1 MFRSFCLQ
9 ANLHSNLVEKSEI
22 LAIIE
27 PSIHRLQDGGLSV
40 FFVALIW
47 ICVLETVNQQRRIK
61 RSKLVTIDNDYK
73 EWLQDV
79 SHRFKRSQIKAAI
92 KVNDEMLR
100 FYWSLGRDIS
110 EKGME
115 ARYGS
120 GFYKMLSSD
129 LTELM
134 PKVHSFSVTNLKYMR
149 YFYET
154 FPEAQNRQQVVDD
167 LSGVFCIPWGHMV
180 LLLGRFRND
189 PQKILFYVH
198 KTLEN
203 GWSRTMLLNFLDTG
217 LYERQGKATT
227 NFALTLP
234 EDTSDM
240 AQEITKDPYNF
251 DFLTL
256 TERYNEKEI
265 KDALMDN
272 AEKFFLELGKGFSYI
287 GREVRIM
294 VGKKEKYMD
303 MLFFN
308 YITKCFVVLEIKAG
322 DFESPNT
329 GQLGTYVV
337 AVNHQMK
344 EDWMNPTIGLLIC
357 KDKDEIEA
365 QYALESSSQPLGI
378 SNYELSNLIPDNY
391 KGSMPTIEEIE
402 AELAD

>member
-1 MFRSFCLQ
+1 
-9 ANLHSNLVEKSEI
+9 V
-22 LAIIE
+22 
-27 PSIHRLQDGGLSV
+27 V
-40 FFVALIW
+40 
-47 ICVLETVNQQRRIK
+47 
-61 RSKLVTIDNDYK
+61 
-73 EWLQDV
+73 
-79 SHRFKRSQIKAAI
+79 

-100 FYWSLGRDIS
+100 FYWSLGKDIS

-115 ARYGS
+115 AKYGS
-120 GFYKMLSSD
+120 GFYKMLSKD

-134 PKVHSFSVTNLKYMR
+134 PDTKSFSVTNIKYMR

-154 FPEAQNRQQVVDD
+154 FPDAQNRPQLVDD
-167 LSGVFCIPWGHMV
+167 LDVIYTIPWGHYRYI
-180 LLLGRFRND
+180 LDKCRNNPD
-189 PQKILFYVH
+189 KALFYVQ

-203 GWSRTMLLNFLDTG
+203 GWSRAMLLNYLDTD
-217 LYERQGKATT
+217 LYERQGKAST
-227 NFALTLP
+227 NFAITLP
-234 EDTSDM
+234 EGESDL
-240 AQEITKDPYNF
+240 AQEITNDPYNF

-256 TERYNEKEI
+256 TERYNEKEM

-272 AEKFFLELGKGFSYI
+272 AEKFFLELGQGFSYI

-294 VGKKEKYMD
+294 VGKKEKYVD

-344 EDWMNPTIGLLIC
+344 EEWMNPTIGLLIC

-378 SNYELSNLIPDNY
+378 SSYELSKIIPENLH
-391 KGSMPTIEEIE
+391 GSLPSIEEIE
-402 AELAD
+402 SGI

>member
-1 MFRSFCLQ
+1 MSK
-9 ANLHSNLVEKSEI
+9 VITVDSE
-22 LAIIE
+22 
-27 PSIHRLQDGGLSV
+27 
-40 FFVALIW
+40 
-47 ICVLETVNQQRRIK
+47 
-61 RSKLVTIDNDYK
+61 YK
-73 EWLQDV
+73 EWIQDV
-79 SHRFKRSQIKAAI
+79 GQRFKRSQIKAAI

-100 FYWSLGRDIS
+100 FYWSLGKDIS

-115 ARYGS
+115 AKYGS
-120 GFYKMLSSD
+120 GFYKMLSKD

-134 PKVHSFSVTNLKYMR
+134 PDIRSFSVTNLKYMR

-154 FPEAQNRQQVVDD
+154 FPDAQNRPQLVDD
-167 LSGVFCIPWGHMV
+167 LDTIFMIPWGHYRYI
-180 LLLGRFRND
+180 LNKCRDNQD
-189 PQKILFYVH
+189 KALFYVR

-203 GWSRTMLLNFLDTG
+203 GWSRAMLLNFLDTD
-217 LYERQGKATT
+217 LYERQGKAIT
-227 NFALTLP
+227 NFDMTLP
-234 EDTSDM
+234 ERDSDL

-256 TERYNEKEI
+256 TDRYNEKEM
-265 KDALMDN
+265 KDALMDH
-272 AEKFFLELGKGFSYI
+272 AEKFFLELGQGFSYI

-294 VGKKEKYMD
+294 VGKKEKFMD

-344 EDWMNPTIGLLIC
+344 EEWMNPTIGLLIC

-378 SNYELSNLIPDNY
+378 SSYELSKIIPENLH
-391 KGSMPTIEEIE
+391 GSLPSIEEIE
-402 AELAD
+402 SGI

>member
-1 MFRSFCLQ
+1 M
-9 ANLHSNLVEKSEI
+9 
-22 LAIIE
+22 
-27 PSIHRLQDGGLSV
+27 
-40 FFVALIW
+40 
-47 ICVLETVNQQRRIK
+47 
-61 RSKLVTIDNDYK
+61 SKLISVDNEYK

-100 FYWSLGRDIS
+100 FYWSLGKDIS

-115 ARYGS
+115 AKYGS
-120 GFYKMLSSD
+120 GFYKMLSHD

-134 PKVHSFSVTNLKYMR
+134 PEVHSFSVTNLKYMR
-149 YFYET
+149 YYYET
-154 FPEAQNRQQVVDD
+154 FPDASNRQQLVDD
-167 LSGVFCIPWGHMV
+167 LSSVFCIPWGHIV
-180 LLLGRFRND
+180 LLLGKFRND
-189 PQKILFYVH
+189 SQKILFYVH

-203 GWSRTMLLNFLDTG
+203 GWSRAMLLNFIDTD

-234 EDTSDM
+234 EEASDL
-240 AQEITKDPYNF
+240 AQEITKDPYSF

-256 TERYNEKEI
+256 TEKYNEKEM

-272 AEKFFLELGKGFSYI
+272 AEKFFLELGQGFSYI

-294 VGKKEKYMD
+294 VGKKEKFMD

-344 EDWMNPTIGLLIC
+344 EAWMNPTIGLLIC

-378 SNYELSNLIPDNY
+378 SSYELSKIIPENLH
-391 KGSMPTIEEIE
+391 GSLPSIEEIE
-402 AELAD
+402 SGIQLIG

>member
-1 MFRSFCLQ
+1 M
-9 ANLHSNLVEKSEI
+9 
-22 LAIIE
+22 
-27 PSIHRLQDGGLSV
+27 
-40 FFVALIW
+40 
-47 ICVLETVNQQRRIK
+47 
-61 RSKLVTIDNDYK
+61 SKLINVDEEYK
-73 EWLQDV
+73 EWIHSV
-79 SHRFKRSQIKAAI
+79 SQRFKRSQIKAAI

-100 FYWSLGRDIS
+100 FYWSLGRDIHTMGLES
-110 EKGME
+110 K
-115 ARYGS
+115 YGS
-120 GFYKMLSSD
+120 GFYKTVSED
-129 LTELM
+129 LKHIFPET
-134 PKVHSFSVTNLKYMR
+134 HSFSQTNIRYMCR
-149 YFYET
+149 FYELYPNASLINEQIVPQVGAKT
-154 FPEAQNRQQVVDD
+154 NDPDAENRPQVGDD
-167 LSGVFCIPWGHMV
+167 SEIVFCIPCGHNKV
-180 LLLGRFRND
+180 IIDKCRGNRD
-189 PQKILFYVH
+189 KALFYVH

-203 GWSRTMLLNFLDTG
+203 GWSRAMLLNFLDTG

-227 NFALTLP
+227 NFVLTLP
-234 EDTSDM
+234 EENSDL

-256 TERYNEKEI
+256 TEKYNEKEM

-272 AEKFFLELGKGFSYI
+272 AEQFFLELGRGFSYI

-294 VGKKEKYMD
+294 VGKKEKFMD

-308 YITKCFVVLEIKAG
+308 YITRCFVVLEIKAG

-344 EDWMNPTIGLLIC
+344 EEWMNPTIGLLIC

-378 SNYELSNLIPDNY
+378 SSYELSNLIPDNY

>member
-1 MFRSFCLQ
+1 MSK
-9 ANLHSNLVEKSEI
+9 VITVDSE
-22 LAIIE
+22 
-27 PSIHRLQDGGLSV
+27 
-40 FFVALIW
+40 
-47 ICVLETVNQQRRIK
+47 
-61 RSKLVTIDNDYK
+61 YK
-73 EWLQDV
+73 EWIQDV
-79 SHRFKRSQIKAAI
+79 GQRFKRSQIKTAI

-100 FYWSLGRDIS
+100 FYWSLGKDIS

-115 ARYGS
+115 AKYGS
-120 GFYKMLSSD
+120 GFYKMLSKD

-134 PKVHSFSVTNLKYMR
+134 PDIRSFSVTNLKYMR

-154 FPEAQNRQQVVDD
+154 FPDAQNRPQLVDD
-167 LSGVFCIPWGHMV
+167 LDTIFMIPWGHYRYI
-180 LLLGRFRND
+180 LNKCLDNQD
-189 PQKILFYVH
+189 KALFYVR

-203 GWSRTMLLNFLDTG
+203 GWSRAMLLNFLDTD
-217 LYERQGKATT
+217 LYERQGKAIT
-227 NFALTLP
+227 NFDMTLP
-234 EDTSDM
+234 ERDSDL

-256 TERYNEKEI
+256 TDRYNEKEM

-272 AEKFFLELGKGFSYI
+272 AEKFFLELGQGFSYI

-294 VGKKEKYMD
+294 VGKKEKFMD

-308 YITKCFVVLEIKAG
+308 YITRCFVVLEIKAG

-344 EDWMNPTIGLLIC
+344 EEWMNPTIGLLIC

-378 SNYELSNLIPDNY
+378 SSYELSNLIPDNY

>member
-1 MFRSFCLQ
+1 M
-9 ANLHSNLVEKSEI
+9 
-22 LAIIE
+22 
-27 PSIHRLQDGGLSV
+27 
-40 FFVALIW
+40 
-47 ICVLETVNQQRRIK
+47 
-61 RSKLVTIDNDYK
+61 SKLISVDNEYK

-100 FYWSLGRDIS
+100 FYWSLGKDIS

-115 ARYGS
+115 AKYGS
-120 GFYKMLSSD
+120 GFYKMLSKD
-129 LTELM
+129 LKELM
-134 PKVHSFSVTNLKYMR
+134 PEVHSFSVSNLKYMR

-154 FPEAQNRQQVVDD
+154 FPDTKNRPQLVDD
-167 LSGVFCIPWGHMV
+167 FEVIFSIPWGHYRYI
-180 LLLGRFRND
+180 LDKCRGKRD
-189 PQKILFYVH
+189 KALFYAQ
-198 KTLEN
+198 KSFEN
-203 GWSRTMLLNFLDTG
+203 GWSRAMLLNFLDTG

-234 EDTSDM
+234 EDDSDL

-256 TERYNEKEI
+256 TERYNEKEM

-294 VGKKEKYMD
+294 VGRKEKFMD

-308 YITKCFVVLEIKAG
+308 YITRCFVVLEIKAG

-378 SNYELSNLIPDNY
+378 SSYELSKLIPDNY

>member
-1 MFRSFCLQ
+1 MSK
-9 ANLHSNLVEKSEI
+9 VITVDSE
-22 LAIIE
+22 
-27 PSIHRLQDGGLSV
+27 
-40 FFVALIW
+40 
-47 ICVLETVNQQRRIK
+47 
-61 RSKLVTIDNDYK
+61 YK
-73 EWLQDV
+73 EWIQDV
-79 SHRFKRSQIKAAI
+79 GQRFKRSQIKAAI

-100 FYWSLGRDIS
+100 FYWSLGKDIS

-115 ARYGS
+115 AKYGS
-120 GFYKMLSSD
+120 GFYKMLSHD

-134 PKVHSFSVTNLKYMR
+134 PEVHSFSVTNLKYMR
-149 YFYET
+149 YYYET
-154 FPEAQNRQQVVDD
+154 FPDASNRQQVVDD
-167 LSGVFCIPWGHMV
+167 LSSVFCIPWGHIV
-180 LLLGRFRND
+180 LLLGKFRND
-189 PQKILFYVH
+189 SQKILFYVH

-203 GWSRTMLLNFLDTG
+203 GWSRAMLLNFIDTD

-234 EDTSDM
+234 EEASDL
-240 AQEITKDPYNF
+240 AQEITKDPYSF

-256 TERYNEKEI
+256 TEKYNEKEM

-272 AEKFFLELGKGFSYI
+272 AEKFFLELGQGFSYI

-294 VGKKEKYMD
+294 VGKKEKFMD

-344 EDWMNPTIGLLIC
+344 EDWMNSTIGLLIC

-378 SNYELSNLIPDNY
+378 SSYELSKIIPENLH
-391 KGSMPTIEEIE
+391 GSLPSIEEIE
-402 AELAD
+402 SGI

>member
-1 MFRSFCLQ
+1 MSK
-9 ANLHSNLVEKSEI
+9 VITVDSE
-22 LAIIE
+22 
-27 PSIHRLQDGGLSV
+27 
-40 FFVALIW
+40 
-47 ICVLETVNQQRRIK
+47 
-61 RSKLVTIDNDYK
+61 YK
-73 EWLQDV
+73 EWIQDV
-79 SHRFKRSQIKAAI
+79 GQRFKRSQIKAAI

-100 FYWSLGRDIS
+100 FYWSLGKDIS

-115 ARYGS
+115 AKYGS
-120 GFYKMLSSD
+120 GFYKMLSKD

-134 PKVHSFSVTNLKYMR
+134 PDIRSFSVTNLKYMR

-154 FPEAQNRQQVVDD
+154 FPDAQNRPQLVDD
-167 LSGVFCIPWGHMV
+167 LDTIFMIPWGHYRYI
-180 LLLGRFRND
+180 LNKCRDNQD
-189 PQKILFYVH
+189 KALFYVR

-203 GWSRTMLLNFLDTG
+203 GWSRAMLLNFLDTD
-217 LYERQGKATT
+217 LYERQGKAIT
-227 NFALTLP
+227 NFDMTLP
-234 EDTSDM
+234 ERDSDL

-256 TERYNEKEI
+256 TDRYNEKEM
-265 KDALMDN
+265 KDALMDH
-272 AEKFFLELGKGFSYI
+272 AEKFFLELGRGFSYI

-294 VGKKEKYMD
+294 VGKKEMFMD

-378 SNYELSNLIPDNY
+378 SSYELSKIIPENLH
-391 KGSMPTIEEIE
+391 GSLPSIEEIE
-402 AELAD
+402 SGI

>member
-1 MFRSFCLQ
+1 MSK
-9 ANLHSNLVEKSEI
+9 VITVDSE
-22 LAIIE
+22 
-27 PSIHRLQDGGLSV
+27 
-40 FFVALIW
+40 
-47 ICVLETVNQQRRIK
+47 
-61 RSKLVTIDNDYK
+61 YK
-73 EWLQDV
+73 EWIQDV
-79 SHRFKRSQIKAAI
+79 GQRFKRSQIKAAI

-100 FYWSLGRDIS
+100 FYWSLGKDIS

-115 ARYGS
+115 AKYGS
-120 GFYKMLSSD
+120 GFYKMLSKD

-134 PKVHSFSVTNLKYMR
+134 PDIRSFSVTNLKYMR

-154 FPEAQNRQQVVDD
+154 FPDAQNRPQLVDD
-167 LSGVFCIPWGHMV
+167 LDTIFMIPWGHYRYI
-180 LLLGRFRND
+180 LNKCRDNQD
-189 PQKILFYVH
+189 KALFYVR

-203 GWSRTMLLNFLDTG
+203 GWSRAMLLNFLDTD
-217 LYERQGKATT
+217 LYERQGKAIT
-227 NFALTLP
+227 NFDMTLP
-234 EDTSDM
+234 ERDSDL

-256 TERYNEKEI
+256 TDRYNEKEM
-265 KDALMDN
+265 KDALMDH
-272 AEKFFLELGKGFSYI
+272 AEKFFLELGRGFSYI

-294 VGKKEKYMD
+294 VGKKEKFMD

-308 YITKCFVVLEIKAG
+308 YITKCFVVLEIKAS

-344 EDWMNPTIGLLIC
+344 EEWMNPTIGLLIC

-378 SNYELSNLIPDNY
+378 SSYELSKKIPENLH
-391 KGSMPTIEEIE
+391 GSLPSIENAYLFDSHYQLHLSPRVFNGSGIFIILIKTDRLSKECTLG
-402 AELAD
+402 AQR

>member
-1 MFRSFCLQ
+1 MSK
-9 ANLHSNLVEKSEI
+9 VITVDSE
-22 LAIIE
+22 
-27 PSIHRLQDGGLSV
+27 
-40 FFVALIW
+40 
-47 ICVLETVNQQRRIK
+47 
-61 RSKLVTIDNDYK
+61 YK
-73 EWLQDV
+73 KWLQDV

-100 FYWSLGRDIS
+100 FYWSLGKDIS

-115 ARYGS
+115 AKYGS
-120 GFYKMLSSD
+120 GFYKMLSKD
-129 LTELM
+129 LKKLM
-134 PKVHSFSVTNLKYMR
+134 PEVHSFSVSNLKYMR
-149 YFYET
+149 YFYEA
-154 FPEAQNRQQVVDD
+154 FPDAANRQQVVDD
-167 LSGVFCIPWGHMV
+167 LNIAFCIPWGHMV
-180 LLLGRFRND
+180 LLLGRFRNN
-189 PQKILFYVH
+189 PQKMLFYVR

-203 GWSRTMLLNFLDTG
+203 GWSRAMLLNFLNTD

-234 EDTSDM
+234 EKDSDL

-251 DFLTL
+251 DFLAL
-256 TERYNEKEI
+256 TDRYNEKEM

-272 AEKFFLELGKGFSYI
+272 AEKFFLELGRGFAYI
-287 GREVRIM
+287 GREVRIT
-294 VGKKEKYMD
+294 VGKKEKFMD

-344 EDWMNPTIGLLIC
+344 EEWMNPTIGLLIC
-357 KDKDEIEA
+357 KDKDEVEA

-378 SNYELSNLIPDNY
+378 SSYELSKIIPENLH
-391 KGSMPTIEEIE
+391 GSLPSIEEIE
-402 AELAD
+402 SGI

>member
-1 MFRSFCLQ
+1 MSK
-9 ANLHSNLVEKSEI
+9 VITVDSE
-22 LAIIE
+22 
-27 PSIHRLQDGGLSV
+27 
-40 FFVALIW
+40 
-47 ICVLETVNQQRRIK
+47 
-61 RSKLVTIDNDYK
+61 YK
-73 EWLQDV
+73 EWIQDV
-79 SHRFKRSQIKAAI
+79 GQRFKRSQIKAAI

-100 FYWSLGRDIS
+100 FYWSLGKDIS

-115 ARYGS
+115 AKYGS
-120 GFYKMLSSD
+120 GFYKMLSKD

-134 PKVHSFSVTNLKYMR
+134 PDIRSFSVTNLKYMR

-154 FPEAQNRQQVVDD
+154 FPDAQNRPQLVDD
-167 LSGVFCIPWGHMV
+167 LDTIFMIPWGHYRYI
-180 LLLGRFRND
+180 LNKCRDNQD
-189 PQKILFYVH
+189 KALFYVR

-203 GWSRTMLLNFLDTG
+203 GWSRAMLLNFLDTD
-217 LYERQGKATT
+217 LYERQGKAIT
-227 NFALTLP
+227 NFDMTLP
-234 EDTSDM
+234 ERDSDL

-256 TERYNEKEI
+256 TDRYNEKEM
-265 KDALMDN
+265 KDALMDH
-272 AEKFFLELGKGFSYI
+272 AEKFFLELGQGFSYI

-294 VGKKEKYMD
+294 VGKKEKFMD

-378 SNYELSNLIPDNY
+378 SSYELSKIIPENLH
-391 KGSMPTIEEIE
+391 GSLPSIEEIE
-402 AELAD
+402 SGI

>member
-1 MFRSFCLQ
+1 M
-9 ANLHSNLVEKSEI
+9 
-22 LAIIE
+22 
-27 PSIHRLQDGGLSV
+27 
-40 FFVALIW
+40 
-47 ICVLETVNQQRRIK
+47 
-61 RSKLVTIDNDYK
+61 SKLISVDNDYK

-79 SHRFKRSQIKAAI
+79 SHRFKRSQIKATI

-120 GFYKMLSSD
+120 GFYKMLSRD
-129 LTELM
+129 LTKLM
-134 PKVHSFSVTNLKYMR
+134 PEIHSFSVTNLKYMR

-154 FPEAQNRQQVVDD
+154 FPNAQNRPQLVDD
-167 LSGVFCIPWGHMV
+167 IDAIFFIPWGHY
-180 LLLGRFRND
+180 RY
-189 PQKILFYVH
+189 ILNKCRDNQDKAMFYVR

-203 GWSRTMLLNFLDTG
+203 GWSRAMLLNFLDTG
-217 LYERQGKATT
+217 LYERQGKAAT

-234 EDTSDM
+234 EEDSDL

-256 TERYNEKEI
+256 TERYNEKEM

-272 AEKFFLELGKGFSYI
+272 AEQFFLELGRGFSYI

-294 VGKKEKYMD
+294 VGRKEKYID

-308 YITKCFVVLEIKAG
+308 YIAKCFVVLEIKAG

-344 EDWMNPTIGLLIC
+344 EEWMNPTIGLLIC

-378 SNYELSNLIPDNY
+378 SSYELSNLIPDNY

-402 AELAD
+402 AEMAD

>member
-1 MFRSFCLQ
+1 M
-9 ANLHSNLVEKSEI
+9 
-22 LAIIE
+22 
-27 PSIHRLQDGGLSV
+27 
-40 FFVALIW
+40 
-47 ICVLETVNQQRRIK
+47 
-61 RSKLVTIDNDYK
+61 SKLISVDNEYK

-100 FYWSLGRDIS
+100 FYWSLGKDIS

-115 ARYGS
+115 AKYGS
-120 GFYKMLSSD
+120 GFYKMLSHD

-134 PKVHSFSVTNLKYMR
+134 PEVHSFSVTNLKYMR
-149 YFYET
+149 YYYET
-154 FPEAQNRQQVVDD
+154 FPDASNRQQLVDD
-167 LSGVFCIPWGHMV
+167 LSSVFCIPWGHIV
-180 LLLGRFRND
+180 LLLGKFRND
-189 PQKILFYVH
+189 SQKILFYVH

-203 GWSRTMLLNFLDTG
+203 GWSRAMLLNFIDTD

-234 EDTSDM
+234 EEASDL
-240 AQEITKDPYNF
+240 AQEITKDPYSF

-256 TERYNEKEI
+256 TEKYNEKEM

-272 AEKFFLELGKGFSYI
+272 AEKFFLELGQGFSYI

-294 VGKKEKYMD
+294 VGKKEKFMD

-344 EDWMNPTIGLLIC
+344 EAWMNPTIGLLIC

-365 QYALESSSQPLGI
+365 QYALESNSQPLGI
-378 SNYELSNLIPDNY
+378 SSYELSKIIPENLH
-391 KGSMPTIEEIE
+391 GSLPSIEEIE
-402 AELAD
+402 SGI

>member
-1 MFRSFCLQ
+1 M
-9 ANLHSNLVEKSEI
+9 
-22 LAIIE
+22 
-27 PSIHRLQDGGLSV
+27 
-40 FFVALIW
+40 
-47 ICVLETVNQQRRIK
+47 
-61 RSKLVTIDNDYK
+61 SKLISVDNEYK

-100 FYWSLGRDIS
+100 FYWSLGKDIS

-115 ARYGS
+115 AKYGS
-120 GFYKMLSSD
+120 GFYKMLSHD

-134 PKVHSFSVTNLKYMR
+134 PEVHSFSVTNLKYMR
-149 YFYET
+149 YYYET
-154 FPEAQNRQQVVDD
+154 FPDASNRQQLVDD
-167 LSGVFCIPWGHMV
+167 LSSVFCIPWGHIV
-180 LLLGRFRND
+180 LLLGKFRND
-189 PQKILFYVH
+189 SQKILFYVH

-203 GWSRTMLLNFLDTG
+203 GWSRAMLLNFIDTD

-234 EDTSDM
+234 EEASDL
-240 AQEITKDPYNF
+240 AQEITKDPYSF

-256 TERYNEKEI
+256 TEKYNEKEM

-272 AEKFFLELGKGFSYI
+272 AEKFFLELGQGFSYI

-294 VGKKEKYMD
+294 VGKKEKFMD

-378 SNYELSNLIPDNY
+378 SSYELSKIIPENLH
-391 KGSMPTIEEIE
+391 GSLPSIEEIE
-402 AELAD
+402 SGI